1 MSDGARVKKVE
12 PRLLRRQQAARYL
25 DISGSAFDG
34 LVKQGVLPPPK
45 RLHSFRVWDRDDLD
59 SLADRLPYDGED
71 KPDGTWDN

>member
-34 LVKQGVLPPPK
+34 LVKTGVFAAAKAAALISGLGPR
-45 RLHSFRVWDRDDLD
+45 RLNRRI
-59 SLADRLPYDGED
+59 LAFTCNATIFVIVLR
-71 KPDGTWDN
+71 